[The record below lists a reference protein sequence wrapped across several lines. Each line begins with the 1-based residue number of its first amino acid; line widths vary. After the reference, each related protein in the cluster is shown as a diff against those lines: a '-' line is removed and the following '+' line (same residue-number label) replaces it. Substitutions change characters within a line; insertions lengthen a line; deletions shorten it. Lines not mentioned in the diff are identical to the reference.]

1 MKVAILLITILFS
14 GLISTSADESKDAVL
29 NVRHLAPTGTI
40 FKEAPYENMWYYR
53 TEILN
58 KTKQPLRIVWFESY
72 LKYNGHWYGA
82 NVLGKTLRSKEFSSW
97 YTEGDTI
104 KNGVINPGEKAVCDV
119 YWHGNKDPEFIPTK
133 WAFIAVDDSGNDY
146 FVEAVVDREIT
157 KYVKYNPNTSP
168 KPTQ

>member
-1 MKVAILLITILFS
+1 MKIAILLITILFS

-82 NVLGKTLRSKEFSSW
+82 NVLGKTLRSKEFSSGILRRILLKMALSILVKKL
-97 YTEGDTI
+97 YAMSIGMVI
-104 KNGVINPGEKAVCDV
+104 KIQNSYPQ
-119 YWHGNKDPEFIPTK
+119 
-133 WAFIAVDDSGNDY
+133 SGHLL
-146 FVEAVVDREIT
+146 R
-157 KYVKYNPNTSP
+157 
-168 KPTQ
+168 

>member
-97 YTEGDTI
+97 YTEGLLKMALSILVKKLYAMSIGMVI
-104 KNGVINPGEKAVCDV
+104 KIQNSYPQ
-119 YWHGNKDPEFIPTK
+119 
-133 WAFIAVDDSGNDY
+133 SGHLL
-146 FVEAVVDREIT
+146 R
-157 KYVKYNPNTSP
+157 
-168 KPTQ
+168 

>member
-14 GLISTSADESKDAVL
+14 GLISTSADESKDEVL

-97 YTEGDTI
+97 YTEGLLKMALSILVKKLYAMSIGMVI
-104 KNGVINPGEKAVCDV
+104 KIRNSYPQ
-119 YWHGNKDPEFIPTK
+119 
-133 WAFIAVDDSGNDY
+133 SGHLL
-146 FVEAVVDREIT
+146 R
-157 KYVKYNPNTSP
+157 
-168 KPTQ
+168 